1 MVFMAWEYDYA
12 EDLFRFF
19 NQAIKSL
26 RLLDAEKQERV
37 IEALTVY
44 LNNTIVRKNLEEVME
59 EGCRETA
66 ALVRDTM
73 ESSSLKSS
81 VALSPLL
88 LKKGK
93 GAQGARKKRSR
104 LALWRVCSNK
114 ERYTSMS
121 ISKHELMLI
130 AFRSHFR
137 LKMAL
142 GVGAAH
148 SRVKFDSPNSPVLRL
163 LIKSSIERSS
173 PFA

>member
-37 IEALTVY
+37 IEALIVY

-104 LALWRVCSNK
+104 LAL
-114 ERYTSMS
+114 
-121 ISKHELMLI
+121 
-130 AFRSHFR
+130 
-137 LKMAL
+137 
-142 GVGAAH
+142 
-148 SRVKFDSPNSPVLRL
+148 
-163 LIKSSIERSS
+163 
-173 PFA
+173 